1 MTSLSL
7 KSQSQAYVSKG
18 SNPNGGQEFGFGMS
32 MKYSWPPALPKDLF
46 SYNCKSN
53 FILSL
58 NLDKITLWIS
68 FTIKVE
74 AGTDSLLDRHAN
86 ICEDSDDLL
95 TVL

>member
-1 MTSLSL
+1 ML
-7 KSQSQAYVSKG
+7 KFNIIQ
-18 SNPNGGQEFGFGMS
+18 N
-32 MKYSWPPALPKDLF
+32 
-46 SYNCKSN
+46 
-53 FILSL
+53 L
-58 NLDKITLWIS
+58 NVDKITLWIS